1 MSPDFAQDYLPLT
14 EVVDW
19 MTTLESK
26 TAFKRK
32 NILEQIRRA
41 IKKKKMHLLYLLFYN
56 YCQHRVDPDC
66 GVLYKYQLNRTDF

>member
-1 MSPDFAQDYLPLT
+1 MSYRLGAVSMSPDFTQDYLPLT

-19 MTTLESK
+19 MTTLDSK

-41 IKKKKMHLLYLLFYN
+41 IKKKEEGCVEEGFHSNSQKYLTV
-56 YCQHRVDPDC
+56 CPE
-66 GVLYKYQLNRTDF
+66 

>member
-1 MSPDFAQDYLPLT
+1 MSPDFTQDYLPLT

-19 MTTLESK
+19 MTTLDSK

-41 IKKKKMHLLYLLFYN
+41 IKKKEIPTHKWKASEVR
-56 YCQHRVDPDC
+56 RVISSA
-66 GVLYKYQLNRTDF
+66 